1 MFLYIE
7 CHAKGLAETSL
18 HVAKQNWHMY
28 SAEKHSLKTT
38 DVMWAK
44 IVTVNA
50 NNYSFN
56 NDSIGNLNTVRFQL
70 FHVRN

>member
-1 MFLYIE
+1 VFLSNE
-7 CHAKGLAETSL
+7 CHVKGLAETWL
-18 HVAKQNWHMY
+18 HVAKQYWHMY
-28 SAEKHSLKTT
+28 SAEKLSLKTT

-44 IVTVNA
+44 IVTGNA

-56 NDSIGNLNTVRFQL
+56 NDIIGNLNTVRFQL